1 MELQNQKKT
10 SKTVKLGKSTNSI
23 PLTDS
28 ELQSLMQWKQKVS
41 EKMRIEFQNQIN
53 SPNSQN

>member
-10 SKTVKLGKSTNSI
+10 SKTVKLGKSPNSI

>member
-1 MELQNQKKT
+1 MKSKKT
-10 SKTVKLGKSTNSI
+10 HKAITTEKLNKSPLSI

-28 ELQSLMQWKQKVS
+28 ELQSLMQWKQQVS
-41 EKMRIEFQNQIN
+41 EKMRVEFQNQIN

>member
-10 SKTVKLGKSTNSI
+10 SKTVKLGKSPNSI

-28 ELQSLMQWKQKVS
+28 ELQSLMQWKQQVS
-41 EKMRIEFQNQIN
+41 EELRKEFQIQIN
-53 SPNSQN
+53 SQNSQK

>member
-1 MELQNQKKT
+1 MELQNKKKT